1 VVEDDFA
8 YDGISRPGRRP
19 DPSRNLGLPAGGR
32 LIDEYPVG
40 TVRALLRTD
49 AVTPPTRKALEDR
62 LAALPVAVPRFLD
75 AAGFATLQAVCARL
89 LPGVSID
96 VAGPIDARLADGSG
110 DGWRYDALPP
120 DREAYRAGM
129 AGFNEAAQ
137 ALFGQG
143 FAGLAPEDQDKVV
156 QAVQDG
162 SPPGAAWQRLPA
174 ARFFEELLAEA
185 TEVHFAHPLAQES
198 IGYVGMA
205 DAPGWQRIGLNERE
219 DREPSPSA
227 SRRGLG

>member
-1 VVEDDFA
+1 MTDQ
-8 YDGISRPGRRP
+8 Y
-19 DPSRNLGLPAGGR
+19 PA
-32 LIDEYPVG
+32 G
-40 TVRALLRTD
+40 TVRALLRTG
-49 AVTPPTRKALEDR
+49 AVTLPTRKALEER
-62 LAALPVAVPRFLD
+62 LAAPPVTVPRFLD

-89 LPGVSID
+89 LPGADID
-96 VAGPIDARLADGSG
+96 VAGPIDARLADGAG

-120 DREAYRAGM
+120 DGEAYRAGM
-129 AGFNEAAQ
+129 AGFDQAAQ

-143 FAGLAPEDQDKVV
+143 FTRLPAEDQDKVV

-162 SPPGAAWQRLPA
+162 SPPGAAWQRLLA

-205 DAPGWQRIGLNERE
+205 DALGWHRIGLNERE
-219 DREPSPSA
+219 DREPSPS
-227 SRRGLG
+227 SGKGLG

>member
-1 VVEDDFA
+1 MT
-8 YDGISRPGRRP
+8 
-19 DPSRNLGLPAGGR
+19 
-32 LIDEYPVG
+32 DEYPAG

-49 AVTPPTRKALEDR
+49 AVTLPTRKALEER
-62 LAALPVAVPRFLD
+62 LAAPPVTVPRFLD
-75 AAGFATLQAVCARL
+75 VAGFATLQAVCARL
-89 LPGVSID
+89 LPGAGID

-120 DREAYRAGM
+120 DGDAYRAGI
-129 AGFNEAAQ
+129 AGFDQAAQ

-143 FAGLAPEDQDKVV
+143 FTRLLAVNQDEVV

-162 SPPGAAWQRLPA
+162 SPPGAAWQHLPA

-198 IGYVGMA
+198 IGYAGMA

-219 DREPSPSA
+219 DREPSPSP
-227 SRRGLG
+227 SGRGVG

>member
-1 VVEDDFA
+1 MTDK
-8 YDGISRPGRRP
+8 Y
-19 DPSRNLGLPAGGR
+19 PA
-32 LIDEYPVG
+32 G
-40 TVRALLRTD
+40 TVRALLRTN

-62 LAALPVAVPRFLD
+62 LAAPPVTAPRFLD
-75 AAGFATLQAVCARL
+75 AAEFSVLQAVCARL
-89 LPGVSID
+89 LPGVGSNADID
-96 VAGPIDARLADGSG
+96 VAGPIDARLADGAG

-120 DREAYRAGM
+120 DGDAYRAGM
-129 AGFNEAAQ
+129 AGFDQAAQ
-137 ALFGQG
+137 SLFGQG
-143 FAGLAPEDQDKVV
+143 FTRLAAADQDKVV

-219 DREPSPSA
+219 DREPSPSP
-227 SRRGLG
+227 SGRGPG